1 MKNILVIYHSQQSG
15 NTRKM
20 AELVA
25 EGARAGGAAVELFN
39 VNEVRIDMKKVEK
52 ADGLALGTPDYFSYM
67 AGGLKQFFDDAILAE
82 WGGKKIKGKPC
93 VIFVTHGGGG
103 EASASVEKLAKS
115 LEFKQIGQTL
125 LCKGVPSGKLI
136 EESKVLGKSLAQ
148 YLS

>member
-1 MKNILVIYHSQQSG
+1 
-15 NTRKM
+15 
-20 AELVA
+20 
-25 EGARAGGAAVELFN
+25 
-39 VNEVRIDMKKVEK
+39 
-52 ADGLALGTPDYFSYM
+52 M

-103 EASASVEKLAKS
+103 EASKSVEKLAKS

-125 LCKGVPSGKLI
+125 LCKGAPSGKLI
-136 EESKVLGKSLAQ
+136 EESKELGKSLAQ